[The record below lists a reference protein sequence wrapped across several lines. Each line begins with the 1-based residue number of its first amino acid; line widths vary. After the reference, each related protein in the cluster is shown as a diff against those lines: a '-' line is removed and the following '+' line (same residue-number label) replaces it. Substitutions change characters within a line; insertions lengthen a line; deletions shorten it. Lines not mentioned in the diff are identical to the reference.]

1 MSSMEKINDIHVH
14 LGPSSVINQKLL
26 DDDLL
31 KFRENYGINHIGL
44 MTLDVDIDKNN
55 LKIIQ
60 LAKKHDFIHGHY
72 WIQKHRI
79 ENDVEILKKEIGSGV
94 IGVKFHG
101 VFENLPISAE
111 QYIPILEVLNQKK
124 AVLLVHCGRY
134 KDGHRDSNSS
144 YLHGIDIA
152 EKFPHIKVIL
162 AHMGGNDT
170 SVVKK
175 AIQASENIPNISLD
189 TSGISTPY
197 RVEYAVEKIG
207 AKRII
212 FGSDYPWCSFRGMY
226 YGVEDALI
234 DKNEKDLILRKNFLN
249 LIEH

>member
-111 QYIPILEVLNQKK
+111 QYML
-124 AVLLVHCGRY
+124 
-134 KDGHRDSNSS
+134 
-144 YLHGIDIA
+144 
-152 EKFPHIKVIL
+152 
-162 AHMGGNDT
+162 
-170 SVVKK
+170 
-175 AIQASENIPNISLD
+175 
-189 TSGISTPY
+189 
-197 RVEYAVEKIG
+197 
-207 AKRII
+207 
-212 FGSDYPWCSFRGMY
+212 
-226 YGVEDALI
+226 
-234 DKNEKDLILRKNFLN
+234 
-249 LIEH
+249 

>member
-1 MSSMEKINDIHVH
+1 MSSLEKINDVHVH

-31 KFRENYGINHIGL
+31 KFRKTYGIDHIAL
-44 MTLDVDIDKNN
+44 MTLDIDIDKNN
-55 LKIIQ
+55 LKIIE
-60 LAKKHDFIHGHY
+60 LSKTYNFIHGLF

-79 ENDVEILKKEIGSGV
+79 QNDVEILKKEIDNGI

-101 VFENLPISAE
+101 VFENLPVTAE
-111 QYIPILEVLNQKK
+111 QYVPILEVLNQKK
-124 AVLLVHCGRY
+124 SALLIHCGRY

-144 YLHGIDIA
+144 YLHGIEIA
-152 EKFPHIKVIL
+152 EKYPHIKIIL

-197 RVEYAVEKIG
+197 RVEYAIEKIG
-207 AKRII
+207 AKRIL
-212 FGSDYPWCSFRGMY
+212 FGSDFPWCSFRGMF

-234 DKNEKDLILRKNFLN
+234 DEKEKDLILRKNFLKI
-249 LIEH
+249 IEH